1 MYVEP
6 EETMENT
13 YTYTYLFFFYSK
25 KNTFFFTFI
34 QSENNR

>member
-13 YTYTYLFFFYSK
+13 YTYTYLFFLFK
-25 KNTFFFTFI
+25 VKWK
-34 QSENNR
+34 QSLEIYDEF

>member
-13 YTYTYLFFFYSK
+13 YTYTYLFFLFEVK
-25 KNTFFFTFI
+25 WK
-34 QSENNR
+34 QSLEIYDEF

>member
-13 YTYTYLFFFYSK
+13 YTYTDLVFLFEFKWKQLLEIYDEF
-25 KNTFFFTFI
+25 
-34 QSENNR
+34 

>member
-13 YTYTYLFFFYSK
+13 YTYTYLFFLFEFK
-25 KNTFFFTFI
+25 WK
-34 QSENNR
+34 QSLEIYDEF

>member
-13 YTYTYLFFFYSK
+13 YTYTYLVFLFEFK
-25 KNTFFFTFI
+25 WK
-34 QSENNR
+34 QSLEIYDEF

>member
-13 YTYTYLFFFYSK
+13 YTYTYLVFLFEFKWKQLLEIYDE
-25 KNTFFFTFI
+25 F
-34 QSENNR
+34 